1 MFTRLAGQAHAKALV
16 NAERAVRA
24 RSTAGHAR
32 LAVADLISR
41 EAQWDVVEREE
52 EWADT
57 QDACADWFH
66 KRSVLWMRVAAIL
79 GGDSRPARPEYL
91 GDSPVTAA
99 ARAIMEA
106 ERRRAAKR

>member
-1 MFTRLAGQAHAKALV
+1 MFDKLAAQAHAKALD

-32 LAVADLISR
+32 LGVADLIAR
-41 EAQWDVVEREE
+41 DALAETVDREE
-52 EWADT
+52 EWAYT

-79 GGDSRPARPEYL
+79 GGDSRPARPARL
-91 GDSPVTAA
+91 GESPVTAA

-106 ERRRAAKR
+106 ERRRAARR